1 MKVSEIDQPVIPE
14 SLLSA
19 LQDVKVAEK
28 KLNAIRHEP
37 RLMTLSEQIA
47 QRGSARVGLLV
58 QTKNAYWPQPPPIP
72 LKPQKNL
79 YGQTR
84 RKTMESLASFMT
96 KVSEEDRPPSTR
108 KLSDIEAC
116 LAVAIKKQEMSTAFS
131 TASTSKHELDRKD
144 DTL

>member
-1 MKVSEIDQPVIPE
+1 
-14 SLLSA
+14 
-19 LQDVKVAEK
+19 
-28 KLNAIRHEP
+28 
-37 RLMTLSEQIA
+37 
-47 QRGSARVGLLV
+47 
-58 QTKNAYWPQPPPIP
+58 
-72 LKPQKNL
+72 
-79 YGQTR
+79 
-84 RKTMESLASFMT
+84 MESLASFMT